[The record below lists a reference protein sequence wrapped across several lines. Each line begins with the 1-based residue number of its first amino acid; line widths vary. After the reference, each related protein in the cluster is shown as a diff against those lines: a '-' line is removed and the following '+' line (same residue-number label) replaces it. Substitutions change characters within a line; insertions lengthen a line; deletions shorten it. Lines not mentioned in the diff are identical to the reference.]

1 MTAEHERASPS
12 AHYDPAALDAVF
24 SSPRVGE
31 QLRATSPGGHAVA
44 CEFWKVPMATAYL
57 EPRLKELVL
66 LGMHASA
73 TSLNAQAIAR
83 QVQRVLRAGGTHAE
97 ILDVVITI
105 SSLAN
110 HALYGS
116 VPVLEEELARR
127 GGATAPNARWHASY
141 ESAKQ
146 RFKAIRGFWNS
157 ERDPVGRMLPEYSIA
172 LMGIATEMWEKGPL
186 TTRER
191 ELVAIGI
198 DCTVTHSFLPG
209 LRTHI
214 RGALDAGAT
223 REEILGVFQ
232 LAALLGLEGYIL
244 AAEAMFGATAR
255 ERPLTADAMSI
266 TER

>member
-1 MTAEHERASPS
+1 MTAEHERTSPGTP
-12 AHYDPAALDAVF
+12 HDPTQLDAMF
-24 SSPRVGE
+24 SSPQVAE
-31 QLRATSPGGHAVA
+31 SLRATSPGGHAVA
-44 CEFWKVPMATAYL
+44 CAFWKAPMAAPHL
-57 EPRLKELVL
+57 EPRLKELIL
-66 LGMHASA
+66 LAMHAAA
-73 TSLNAQAIAR
+73 TSLNADAIGR
-83 QVQRVLRAGGTHAE
+83 QVQRVLAAGGTHAE
-97 ILDVVITI
+97 ILDVLVTI

-110 HALYGS
+110 HALYS
-116 VPVLEEELARR
+116 CVPVLEEELARR
-127 GGATAPNARWHASY
+127 GESPAPDAGPHASY
-141 ESAKQ
+141 EAAKQ

-157 ERDPVGRMLPEYSIA
+157 ERDPVGRLLPDYSIA

-244 AAEAMFGATAR
+244 AAEAMFAQPCATRDRAEDQPATQR
-255 ERPLTADAMSI
+255 A
-266 TER
+266 